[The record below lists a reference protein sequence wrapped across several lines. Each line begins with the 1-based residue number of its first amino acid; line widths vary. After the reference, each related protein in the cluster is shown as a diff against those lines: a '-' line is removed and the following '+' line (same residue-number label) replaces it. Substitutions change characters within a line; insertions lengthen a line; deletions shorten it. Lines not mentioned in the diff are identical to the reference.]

1 MLNRR
6 KSEIKKSS
14 LSLRSVKTHQAGE
27 AGAIGVSVVVTT
39 IRVQEERKVQED
51 ALEVPSYQ
59 VKEDTN

>member
-6 KSEIKKSS
+6 KSEIKKST
-14 LSLRSVKTHQAGE
+14 LSLRSAKTHQASE
-27 AGAIGVSVVVTT
+27 AGAIRVSVVVTT